1 MLDYQTIKQF
11 AEVLT
16 TDQAPTYSKEVNP
29 TDLNLAN
36 STQNQKWINELED
49 LEFTT
54 AFEEKRGIHSIT
66 FEVAFKGEVVV
77 RCHVQPA
84 VLEQLLVNNITEK
97 SGLVWSSYGLDYVHL
112 SLVLREHH
120 GVVYTSVLDKFD
132 LKEMWE
138 KMHSDKKPFP
148 INETAEQI
156 WTKLYNRGV
165 WNVV

>member
-1 MLDYQTIKQF
+1 MLDYQIIKQF

-16 TDQAPTYSKEVNP
+16 TDQAPTFPKRANP
-29 TDLNLAN
+29 TN
-36 STQNQKWINELED
+36 SNSNSNNPNIADELECI
-49 LEFTT
+49 T

-66 FEVAFKGEVVV
+66 FEVAFKGEVHV

-84 VLEQLLVNNITEK
+84 VLEQLLIDNITEK
-97 SGLVWSSYGLDYVHL
+97 SGLVWSSYGLDHVHL
-112 SLVLREHH
+112 TLVLKEHR
-120 GVVYTSVLDKFD
+120 GVVYTSVLDRHD

-138 KMHSDKKPFP
+138 KIHSDKKPFP

>member
-16 TDQAPTYSKEVNP
+16 TDQAPTFPKGVNP
-29 TDLNLAN
+29 TDLNSGN
-36 STQNQKWINELED
+36 TTQTCTNKPEN
-49 LEFTT
+49 LEFIT

-66 FEVAFKGEVVV
+66 FEVAFKGEVNV

-84 VLEQLLVNNITEK
+84 VLEQLLINNIDEK
-97 SGLVWSSYGLDYVHL
+97 SGLVWSSYGPDHVHL
-112 SLVLREHH
+112 TLVLKDHR
-120 GVVYTSVLDKFD
+120 GVIYTSILDRHD